1 MTIRQR
7 ITLLVMLMFIALA
20 AIGGYAVYQT
30 RSGAAEV
37 RKVTEGVV
45 PSALASADLVA
56 LVKDVQLA
64 TMTLVYAP
72 DGNIVAQARDDL
84 QAKEAALRAALQVQA
99 TRANS
104 HAQAGLVAQA
114 KEAVDS
120 YVEAIGQT
128 TDMKLAGKN
137 ELAQAFLF
145 ANVASYRDVLEK
157 IVETL
162 RIEKNREK
170 DAAITV
176 LNGKLATTA
185 TAIGAV
191 SGIAIVVL
199 TAIGMLLYR
208 QITRPLTRMQA
219 EMSEIAASQD
229 FTRRV
234 PVGRMDEIGHS
245 VVAFNR
251 MIEKIQENAALL
263 KQKTADIQAMLQNM
277 QQGILTVVGSGT
289 VHEEYSI
296 YLESIFETQDIAGR
310 SLMALVFADT
320 NLGTDAL
327 SQVEAAVDACLG
339 QDIINFAFNQHL
351 LATEVEKRMPDGRV
365 KTLDLSWSAI
375 TDDSDTI
382 LRLMLCVRDVTELRK
397 LAAEA
402 SEQRR
407 NLEIIGEILAVSQ
420 EKFQHFIESSTS
432 FVHENE
438 RIIRQYS
445 QADSAAI
452 AALFRNMHTIKG
464 NARTYNLQYL
474 TNVVHE
480 TEQTYHALRE
490 PGSEHAW
497 DQDWLMA
504 ELTRVREAI
513 ENYARINEVK
523 LGRKSEP
530 AHGAAAHAAPAV
542 LARIHES
549 LRALEAAN
557 PASLDELAAMR
568 ETVYQ
573 QLRLADSE
581 TLGELLGSTLQS
593 LPSLAR
599 ELGKEPVRVRIDDNG
614 YRMRTA
620 ARGVLQNVFTH
631 LLRNAVDHGIETAD
645 VRMAQGKPAA
655 GSLDIEVGVDRG
667 MLQITLCDDGRGLA
681 LDRIRAIA
689 VERGWIGPDDRPSD
703 EDIAQYIFRLGFST
717 ADEVTA
723 VSGRGS
729 AWTRCRNSCAAS
741 RAASSCV
748 SPTTAGARHSARSR
762 WSSACPSDWR
772 WTACMPPLARPVP
785 RAWPRIRK
793 HRDGIDHAGRA
804 GGGDRAGRGDVV
816 RAAASRERAGEQL
829 ARCAAAGL
837 RVVGS
842 RRQASRHRAAARE
855 RGCRAGDLRRADAR
869 CRGRPAGSHRAV
881 AHGAAVGRARQVAV
895 GRPRPTDCAGGSA
908 PARPGAHVRA
918 LARADDFA
926 DGAEPRHACQE
937 PGAAVDRAAR
947 GDRVAQCVHRG
958 RACGPGGARLC
969 RSRQRG
975 PHAGG
980 ALGGTLEELPRQPA
994 PERPHHHRH
1003 VPGHPGG
1010 RQDDHRIAVERRGA
1024 GQRV

>member
-1 MTIRQR
+1 MTIRHR
-7 ITLLVMLMFIALA
+7 ITLLVVLMFIALA

-30 RSGAAEV
+30 RSSAAEV

-45 PSALASADLVA
+45 PSALASADLVS

-84 QAKEAALRAALQVQA
+84 QAKQAALRAALQVQA

-120 YVEAIGQT
+120 YVEAIQQT

-263 KQKTADIQAMLQNM
+263 RQKTADIQAMLQNM

-289 VHEEYSI
+289 VHEEYSV

-320 NLGTDAL
+320 NLGADAL

-382 LRLMLCVRDVTELRK
+382 LRLMLCVRDVAELRK

-504 ELTRVREAI
+504 ELARVREAI

-530 AHGAAAHAAPAV
+530 AHGAAAPAAPAT

-557 PASLDELAAMR
+557 PTSLDELAAMR
-568 ETVYQ
+568 GTVYQ

-593 LPSLAR
+593 LPSLAH
-599 ELGKEPVRVRIDDNG
+599 ELGKEPVCVRIDDNG

-631 LLRNAVDHGIETAD
+631 LLRNAVDHGIEPAD
-645 VRMAQGKPAA
+645 VRTAQGKPAA
-655 GSLDIEVGVDRG
+655 GSIDIEVGIDQG

-689 VERGWIGPDDRPSD
+689 VERGWIGPEDRPSD
-703 EDIAQYIFRLGFST
+703 EDIAQCIFRPGFST
-717 ADEVTA
+717 ADRVTA
-723 VSGRGS
+723 VSGRG
-729 AWTRCRNSCAAS
+729 
-741 RAASSCV
+741 
-748 SPTTAGARHSARSR
+748 
-762 WSSACPSDWR
+762 
-772 WTACMPPLARPVP
+772 
-785 RAWPRIRK
+785 
-793 HRDGIDHAGRA
+793 
-804 GGGDRAGRGDVV
+804 
-816 RAAASRERAGEQL
+816 
-829 ARCAAAGL
+829 
-837 RVVGS
+837 VGMDAV
-842 RRQASRHRAAARE
+842 QE
-855 RGCRAGDLRRADAR
+855 FLRREQGHIELRFTDDR
-869 CRGRPAGSHRAV
+869 RGAAFRPFQMVICLPERLAV
-881 AHGAAVGRARQVAV
+881 DSVHAAVG
-895 GRPRPTDCAGGSA
+895 PAGA
-908 PARPGAHVRA
+908 AHV
-918 LARADDFA
+918 
-926 DGAEPRHACQE
+926 AEDQE
-937 PGAAVDRAAR
+937 A
-947 GDRVAQCVHRG
+947 
-958 RACGPGGARLC
+958 
-969 RSRQRG
+969 S
-975 PHAGG
+975 
-980 ALGGTLEELPRQPA
+980 
-994 PERPHHHRH
+994 
-1003 VPGHPGG
+1003 
-1010 RQDDHRIAVERRGA
+1010 
-1024 GQRV
+1024 

>member
-7 ITLLVMLMFIALA
+7 ITLLVVLMFIALA

-72 DGNIVAQARDDL
+72 DGNIVAQARGDL

-703 EDIAQYIFRLGFST
+703 EDIAQYILRPGFST

-723 VSGRGS
+723 VSGRG
-729 AWTRCRNSCAAS
+729 
-741 RAASSCV
+741 
-748 SPTTAGARHSARSR
+748 
-762 WSSACPSDWR
+762 
-772 WTACMPPLARPVP
+772 
-785 RAWPRIRK
+785 
-793 HRDGIDHAGRA
+793 
-804 GGGDRAGRGDVV
+804 
-816 RAAASRERAGEQL
+816 
-829 ARCAAAGL
+829 
-837 RVVGS
+837 VGMDAV
-842 RRQASRHRAAARE
+842 QE
-855 RGCRAGDLRRADAR
+855 FLRREQGRIELRFTDDR
-869 CRGRPAGSHRAV
+869 RGAAFRPFQMVICLPERLAV
-881 AHGAAVGRARQVAV
+881 DSVHAAVG
-895 GRPRPTDCAGGSA
+895 PAGA
-908 PARPGAHVRA
+908 T
-918 LARADDFA
+918 
-926 DGAEPRHACQE
+926 
-937 PGAAVDRAAR
+937 
-947 GDRVAQCVHRG
+947 RVAEDQE
-958 RACGPGGARLC
+958 A
-969 RSRQRG
+969 S
-975 PHAGG
+975 
-980 ALGGTLEELPRQPA
+980 
-994 PERPHHHRH
+994 
-1003 VPGHPGG
+1003 
-1010 RQDDHRIAVERRGA
+1010 
-1024 GQRV
+1024 